1 MQFFSYVYYRKW
13 DYPSVLKADIQAINC
28 GYFWVQDYWNYRVF
42 FLSKNFWIIFPS
54 FVHLLANKHMAKQS
68 RASGQLS
75 GGHWVEYRVE
85 FWLFF
90 SSIFQNFSNF
100 LTVLSFLIFLKF
112 SGMRFSFP
120 SIWEYSKHFQSN
132 FYVPALLAS
141 IKLGLAYINQPLC

>member
-1 MQFFSYVYYRKW
+1 MPQ
-13 DYPSVLKADIQAINC
+13 INTVV
-28 GYFWVQDYWNYRVF
+28 GKGG
-42 FLSKNFWIIFPS
+42 LSKNFWIIFPS

-132 FYVPALLAS
+132 FYVPAVLAS
-141 IKLGLAYINQPLC
+141 IKLGLAYINQPLCYGSTGCEVSSLGIHN

>member
-1 MQFFSYVYYRKW
+1 MVGR
-13 DYPSVLKADIQAINC
+13 
-28 GYFWVQDYWNYRVF
+28 GG
-42 FLSKNFWIIFPS
+42 LSKNFWIIFPS

-132 FYVPALLAS
+132 FYVPAVLAS
-141 IKLGLAYINQPLC
+141 IKLGLAYINQPLCYYILCGPSVLDQPKTNWKPAGACFWQNKLNMG